1 MANTRLFVSLFALMA
16 ALTFT
21 ETARAAEDV
30 AKARALYD
38 SGMSHYNL
46 SEFDKA
52 LTDFKEGYRL
62 KHDPA
67 FLFNIAQCQRQL
79 GDQAGAALTYRA
91 YLRESP
97 DAPNRVE
104 VQKLVEGMDRAVA
117 EQRARQPPTGV
128 TPPAETPAQTTEH
141 PTVTQETS
149 QLDPALQQRNRT
161 LRIAGIATGA
171 VGIGL
176 LVGGG
181 VFAAESKSAAD
192 QLSRPGTFDPS
203 VDDRR
208 STFQTLDVVFFAAG
222 GVALAAGVTLFVLGK
237 TRPERRRVAASPSLP
252 QRNWV
257 LR

>member
-1 MANTRLFVSLFALMA
+1 MANARLLVGLAALVA
-16 ALTFT
+16 TLTFT
-21 ETARAAEDV
+21 TNTQAADGV
-30 AKARALYD
+30 AKVRALYE
-38 SGMSHYNL
+38 SGMAHYNL

-52 LTDFKEGYRL
+52 LVDFKEGYRL

-67 FLFNIAQCQRQL
+67 FLFNIGQCQRQL
-79 GDQAGAALTYRA
+79 GDPAGAALTYRA

-97 DAPNRVE
+97 DAPNRAE
-104 VQKLVEGMDRAVA
+104 VQKLVDAMDRAVA
-117 EQRARQPPTGV
+117 EQRAHQPPMGV
-128 TPPAETPAQTTEH
+128 TPPVEAPPPTAEASTTAQE
-141 PTVTQETS
+141 VS

-161 LRIAGIATGA
+161 LRLAGIVTGA
-171 VGIGL
+171 VGAGL
-176 LVGGG
+176 LIGGG

-237 TRPERRRVAASPSLP
+237 TASERRRADASPSLP
-252 QRNWV
+252 KRSWV